1 MVGLTGFTACEGDQ
15 GEMGPAGINGQ
26 DGRDGVDGQDGEDGN
41 ANVISIPWTDV
52 TFGGFGIIRR
62 QWFEIDDTR
71 ITQEVLDNYAVLGF
85 IKIIGEDIVYSLPVK
100 FPISKLILNNYLT
113 LNTYTLHIDDEGS
126 GPMEVPDPGVIKVRY
141 VLIEATSM
149 APTGKSGHSEP
160 SALQKML
167 DAGID
172 TTDYN
177 AVAQYLNLE

>member
-1 MVGLTGFTACEGDQ
+1 MYNTNKITDKLRLRHILSLIILMVGLTGFTACEGDQ

-100 FPISKLILNNYLT
+100 FPISKLILNNYCL
-113 LNTYTLHIDDEGS
+113 L
-126 GPMEVPDPGVIKVRY
+126 
-141 VLIEATSM
+141 
-149 APTGKSGHSEP
+149 
-160 SALQKML
+160 
-167 DAGID
+167 
-172 TTDYN
+172 
-177 AVAQYLNLE
+177 